1 MPQTGLTYYINSK
14 TGHLS
19 SMIDGRE
26 SVIQAIYKALDTER
40 FGYEIYGWLY
50 GLDMEPF
57 IGQDLDYI
65 QTHIQSYIEDCLL
78 QDYRINAIQNFTIEQ
93 QEVDSCLIS
102 FDVDST
108 EGMIQGITKE
118 INYGK

>member
-14 TGHLS
+14 IGRIC
-19 SMIDGRE
+19 SMVDGKE
-26 SVIQAIYKALDTER
+26 AIIQAIYKALDTEKM
-40 FGYEIYGWLY
+40 GYEIYGWLY

-65 QTHIQSYIEDCLL
+65 QTNIQSYIEDCLL
-78 QDYRINAIQNFTIEQ
+78 QDDRINAIQNLTVEQ
-93 QEVDSCLIS
+93 QEIDSCLIT
-102 FDVDST
+102 FNVDTT
-108 EGMIQGITKE
+108 EGMIEGITKE

>member
-14 TGHLS
+14 TGHIS

-26 SVIQAIYKALDTER
+26 SVIQAIYKALDTEKL
-40 FGYEIYGWLY
+40 GYEIYGWLY

-57 IGQDLDYI
+57 IGADLDYI
-65 QTHIQSYIEDCLL
+65 ETHIQSYIEDCLL
-78 QDYRINAIQNFTIEQ
+78 QDDRINAVQNLTIQQ
-93 QEVDSCLIS
+93 QDVDSCLIT

-108 EGMIQGITKE
+108 EGMITGITKE

>member
-14 TGHLS
+14 TGHIA

-26 SVIQAIYKALDTER
+26 SVIQAIFKALDTEKLS
-40 FGYEIYGWLY
+40 YDIYGWLY

-57 IGQDLDYI
+57 IGQDLDYV
-65 QTHIQSYIEDCLL
+65 QTNIQSYIEDCLL
-78 QDYRINAIQNFTIEQ
+78 QDDRINSIQNLTVEQ
-93 QEVDSCLIS
+93 QDVDSCLIT
-102 FDVDST
+102 FDVDTT
-108 EGMIQGITKE
+108 EGMVEGVTKE

>member
-14 TGHLS
+14 TGHIS
-19 SMIDGRE
+19 SMIDGKE
-26 SVIQAIYKALDTER
+26 SIIQAVYKALDTEKL
-40 FGYEIYGWLY
+40 GYEIYGWLY

-65 QTHIQSYIEDCLL
+65 QTNIQSYIEDCLL
-78 QDYRINAIQNFTIEQ
+78 QDDRINAIQNLIVEQ
-93 QEVDSCLIS
+93 QEIDSCLIT
-102 FDVDST
+102 FNVDTT
-108 EGMIQGITKE
+108 EGMIEGITKE

>member
-26 SVIQAIYKALDTER
+26 SVIQAIYKALDTEK

-50 GLDMEPF
+50 GLDMDPF

-78 QDYRINAIQNFTIEQ
+78 QDDRINAIQNFTIQQ

-118 INYGK
+118 INYGR

>member
-14 TGHLS
+14 TGHIS
-19 SMIDGRE
+19 SMIDGKE
-26 SVIQAIYKALDTER
+26 SVIQAVYKALDTEKL
-40 FGYEIYGWLY
+40 GYEIYGWLY

-65 QTHIQSYIEDCLL
+65 QTNIQSYIEDCLL
-78 QDYRINAIQNFTIEQ
+78 QDDRINAIQNLIVEQ
-93 QEVDSCLIS
+93 QEIDSCLIT
-102 FDVDST
+102 FDVDTT

-118 INYGK
+118 INYGE

>member
-19 SMIDGRE
+19 SMIDGKE
-26 SVIQAIYKALDTER
+26 SVIQAIYKALDTEKL
-40 FGYEIYGWLY
+40 GYDIYGWLY

-57 IGQDLDYI
+57 IGQDIDYI
-65 QTHIQSYIEDCLL
+65 RTNIQSYIEDCLL
-78 QDYRINAIQNFTIEQ
+78 LDDRINAIQNLEVEQ
-93 QEVDSCLIS
+93 QNVDSCLIT

-108 EGMIQGITKE
+108 EGSIKGITKE
-118 INYGK
+118 INYGG